1 MEKVFRSPKSILL
14 RDDTAPT
21 IQIASF
27 IFHTFLRTPPR
38 NNENRNSTIR
48 DPCCSDESP
57 KSDCTTLSLCP
68 EGERP
73 RANRSGQRSSND
85 FAQRLQLP
93 SPRSR
98 LHLSYPFQYVLLM
111 SEAILVFAGDSV
123 LTKFLSRGAKRH
135 LHWILQILGL
145 ILIVSG
151 VVLMCR
157 VKPVH
162 FKSVHGILGITSTVL
177 AVFLSVAGYPVFI
190 AAKLRSAIKPVAIK
204 FAHNFLGIS
213 CFAIGM
219 AAQCYGYTYIFKSDL
234 KFLFITIV
242 VAIIALSIRRAVPSL
257 FRQFV
262 GLFK

>member
-14 RDDTAPT
+14 RDDCAHDSNRIVYFPHFF
-21 IQIASF
+21 A
-27 IFHTFLRTPPR
+27 HTSSQQRESKFNYPRPVLLRR
-38 NNENRNSTIR
+38 
-48 DPCCSDESP
+48 ES
-57 KSDCTTLSLCP
+57 CTTLSLCP

-162 FKSVHGILGITSTVL
+162 FKSVHGI
-177 AVFLSVAGYPVFI
+177 